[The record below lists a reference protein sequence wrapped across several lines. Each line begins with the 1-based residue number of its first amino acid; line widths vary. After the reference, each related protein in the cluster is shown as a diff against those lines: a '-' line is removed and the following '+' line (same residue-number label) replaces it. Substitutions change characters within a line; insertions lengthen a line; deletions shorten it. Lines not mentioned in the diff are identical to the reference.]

1 MEKPSTPIRNLSSS
15 QLASSTRIIRD
26 IRITSKLQT
35 SPENKKVFLRNPSL
49 PISLTIKPQQL
60 AMSRK
65 SLDSIRPPTRLV
77 SSTKFA
83 SESPP
88 KSQTQVTKF
97 NGSAKE
103 LINLIRYQHNT
114 PTQNFSETKVLRPR
128 LHNLDLKQ
136 DKPIPNLKS
145 STPITYNLDRK
156 PGLFEFSVPDFVP
169 LSLRKSAQTKSRP
182 ISRDKPASTHLVK
195 SMPDIVMPISLPRTV
210 QKYAFLTKTGMINGK
225 QKKNNQDALSII
237 SNFADTKN
245 QWFFAVCDGH
255 GLYGHEISNY
265 IQKMLPMFIS
275 HYITANRILHTVRNK
290 INITYEDTHKIKKAI
305 QDGFYRVNS
314 ELFHPDRGFNITYSG
329 STTVSIV
336 IRGNWLVCSNVGD
349 SRAVLGRKSGNTW
362 QAVAISRD
370 QKPDNP
376 VERQRIEARGGRV
389 EAFKGKRVFRPSWKL
404 RRTSTCLAG

>member
-1 MEKPSTPIRNLSSS
+1 MEKPSTPNRNLSSS
-15 QLASSTRIIRD
+15 QLGSATRIIRD
-26 IRITSKLQT
+26 IRITSKLHK
-35 SPENKKVFLRNPSL
+35 SPEDKKIFIRNPSL
-49 PISLTIKPQQL
+49 PNNLTIKTQQL
-60 AMSRK
+60 TMNRK
-65 SLDSIRPPTRLV
+65 SVDSIRPPTRLA
-77 SSTKFA
+77 SSTKLA

-88 KSQTQVTKF
+88 KTKTQVTKV

-103 LINLIRYQHNT
+103 LINFIRYQHST
-114 PTQNFSETKVLRPR
+114 PTQSNNETKVLKPR
-128 LHNLDLKQ
+128 LPNLDLKQ

-145 STPITYNLDRK
+145 STPITLNLERK
-156 PGLFEFSVPDFVP
+156 PSLFEFSVPDSVP
-169 LSLRKSAQTKSRP
+169 LSLRKSKQAKSRP
-182 ISRDKPASTHLVK
+182 ISRDKLTSTYLVK

-225 QKKNNQDALSII
+225 HKKNNQDALSII

-275 HYITANRILHTVRNK
+275 HYIPANRILQTVRNK
-290 INITYEDTHKIKKAI
+290 INLTLEDTHKIKKAI

-314 ELFHPDRGFNITYSG
+314 ELFNPDRGFNITYSG

-389 EAFKGKRVFRPSWKL
+389 EAFKGKRIYRP
-404 RRTSTCLAG
+404 